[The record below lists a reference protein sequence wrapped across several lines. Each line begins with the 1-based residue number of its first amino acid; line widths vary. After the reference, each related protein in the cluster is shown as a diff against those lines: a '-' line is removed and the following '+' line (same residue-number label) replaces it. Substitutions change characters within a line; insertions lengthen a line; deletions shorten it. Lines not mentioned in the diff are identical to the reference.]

1 MTAGWSF
8 DLRTAVL
15 FGALVTLLTAGLL
28 LLSWRSLRGNVRPSL
43 RWWFAALLLH
53 PLGLVLA
60 FQHEDLPLWLS
71 VPVANTAVALALA
84 CMAISFRAFYGMPE
98 RRLALLGIAALAG
111 LTGFWFTF
119 IVPSLQWQ
127 IILRELLRAVLL
139 ATTARAVFRREGPSA
154 RVPRLTGTLF
164 ALATLA
170 MLVRASHELLWPIQ
184 LAEVMKP
191 APVNLLCLGVL
202 VVLPLLAT
210 VGFLLMCTERGQEE
224 LERTARLDFLTGI
237 FNRRAIDDLASRAIS
252 AARRHGTPLA
262 IMILD
267 LDHFKR
273 INDAH
278 GHEVGD
284 RALLEAVL
292 RMREAMRAEDLV
304 GRLGGEEFVVV
315 MPDMELASAYAAAE
329 RLRRN
334 FSDRPMF
341 ISSGSERIEIMVTVS
356 IGVAALESGDQ
367 LFSHVLRRA
376 DQAMYA
382 AKAGGRNL
390 VVLDG
395 GPR

>member
-1 MTAGWSF
+1 LTAGWSF

-60 FQHEDLPLWLS
+60 FQHEALPLWLS

-84 CMAISFRAFYGMPE
+84 CMAISLRAFYGMPE

-356 IGVAALESGDQ
+356 IGVAALEPGDQ

>member
-1 MTAGWSF
+1 MGWSF

-15 FGALVTLLTAGLL
+15 FGALVILLTAALL

-43 RWWFAALLLH
+43 RWWLAALLLH
-53 PLGLVLA
+53 PVGLSLA
-60 FQHEDLPLWLS
+60 CMHDMAPTWLS
-71 VPVANTAVALALA
+71 VPLGDTALALA
-84 CMAISFRAFYGMPE
+84 LGCMAISLRVFYGMPE
-98 RRLALLGIAALAG
+98 RRLALSGITAMVGVSAVWFTFVMPNLQGRIVVRELLLAG
-111 LTGFWFTF
+111 L
-119 IVPSLQWQ
+119 
-127 IILRELLRAVLL
+127 L
-139 ATTARAVFRREGPSA
+139 ASAARAVFRPGGPRG
-154 RVPRLTGTLF
+154 RVPRLTGSLF
-164 ALATLA
+164 AVATGLMVA
-170 MLVRASHELLWPIQ
+170 RALHEVLWPITWSQ
-184 LAEVMKP
+184 VMEP
-191 APVNLLCLGVL
+191 TYVNLLCLGAL
-202 VVLPLLAT
+202 VVLPMLAT
-210 VGFLLMCTERGQEE
+210 VSFLLMCTERGQEE

-237 FNRRAIDDLASRAIS
+237 FNRRAIEDLASRAIS

-284 RALLEAVL
+284 HALLETVR

-304 GRLGGEEFVVV
+304 GRLGGEEFVAV
-315 MPDMELASAYAAAE
+315 MPDMDLDSAYAAAE

-341 ISSGSERIEIMVTVS
+341 IYSGGERIEIMVTVS
-356 IGVAALESGDQ
+356 IGVTVLQSDDR
-367 LFSHVLRRA
+367 LFSHLLRRA

-390 VVLDG
+390 VMLDG

>member
-356 IGVAALESGDQ
+356 IGVAALEPGDQ

>member
-1 MTAGWSF
+1 
-8 DLRTAVL
+8 
-15 FGALVTLLTAGLL
+15 
-28 LLSWRSLRGNVRPSL
+28 
-43 RWWFAALLLH
+43 
-53 PLGLVLA
+53 
-60 FQHEDLPLWLS
+60 
-71 VPVANTAVALALA
+71 
-84 CMAISFRAFYGMPE
+84 
-98 RRLALLGIAALAG
+98 
-111 LTGFWFTF
+111 
-119 IVPSLQWQ
+119 
-127 IILRELLRAVLL
+127 
-139 ATTARAVFRREGPSA
+139 
-154 RVPRLTGTLF
+154 
-164 ALATLA
+164 
-170 MLVRASHELLWPIQ
+170 HELLWPITWSQ
-184 LAEVMKP
+184 VM
-191 APVNLLCLGVL
+191 ASTYVNLLCLGAL

-237 FNRRAIDDLASRAIS
+237 FNRRAIEDLASRAIS

-284 RALLEAVL
+284 RALIETVL

-315 MPDMELASAYAAAE
+315 MPDMALASAYAAAE

-341 ISSGSERIEIMVTVS
+341 ISSGSERLEIMLTVS
-356 IGVAALESGDQ
+356 IGVAALEPGDQ
-367 LFSHVLRRA
+367 LFSHLLRRA

-390 VVLDG
+390 VMLDG
-395 GPR
+395 GPG